1 MYLSALPCSWGR
13 SVRPDMIL
21 DVALALV
28 LTWDNHGQAVLAA
41 QPVTGSAHLVIAV
54 LVRMVVLVV
63 GEADRI
69 KIRWL

>member
-1 MYLSALPCSWGR
+1 
-13 SVRPDMIL
+13 MIL
-21 DVALALV
+21 DVALALI